1 MLKVCCNACKK
12 PIKESQYAAHAGS
25 RLFPHCYHSSESMK
39 ICLKSLGVENENSVD
54 FSLAVILTCILFLL
68 TGTVENI

>member
-1 MLKVCCNACKK
+1 MLQCLQEANQGE
-12 PIKESQYAAHAGS
+12 PICSSCRFKA
-25 RLFPHCYHSSESMK
+25 FPHCYHSSESMK

>member
-1 MLKVCCNACKK
+1 
-12 PIKESQYAAHAGS
+12 
-25 RLFPHCYHSSESMK
+25 MK

-54 FSLAVILTCILFLL
+54 FSLAVILNCILFLL